1 MTELPLLLATVAYF
15 SLASMHCY
23 FLCVALQTTAK
34 TGRIFPLVVDAV
46 DFCRYKTDNKMFCRR
61 KGVTCF
67 EVASETYFELLILWA
82 TCSCKRTLVIN
93 TCRCSFQTVVATAQ
107 VSVTSIVS
115 LLHMLDIGFVL
126 FFHWF
131 CLFFKIFGFQ
141 MEHFQWDR
149 SRRVTKSKAKRLN
162 FLGQARGSVN
172 TKFDQLWEGRLQ
184 GHKDRSGLEL

>member
-23 FLCVALQTTAK
+23 FLCVALQTTTAK

-82 TCSCKRTLVIN
+82 TCSCKRTLIIN

-115 LLHMLDIGFVL
+115 LLHMLDIGFVFC
-126 FFHWF
+126 FFIDF
-131 CLFFKIFGFQ
+131 VCFSKYLAFKWNIFNETG
-141 MEHFQWDR
+141 H
-149 SRRVTKSKAKRLN
+149 
-162 FLGQARGSVN
+162 GGSQNRKQNVLI
-172 TKFDQLWEGRLQ
+172 F
-184 GHKDRSGLEL
+184 